1 MGKSLYLSVKK
12 KGKWGKNRMKNKLK
26 TKLLSFALIASM
38 LVGGFWTPKAEP
50 KVEAKES
57 MSVKNVQENETSI
70 QKTENATIYKDGTGK
85 NTAEIYAQDI
95 RFKDEKGK
103 LTDYD
108 TSLQK
113 VKDTKSTTGEDVTDY
128 DYQTTATDKMSYFP
142 DKVNSKTP
150 ILSECEQYAV
160 KINPKETLQQATLK
174 REEKETTQVEY
185 AAKNN
190 AIDYQ
195 YESTTNG
202 LKESIIL
209 DKKTNKNTFEFDV
222 TLKNCIFVSQED
234 LKKEFKT
241 APQHLKTA
249 QGEDVFLYDM
259 DEDQL
264 TGKLPAAFML
274 DANGEYS
281 EECTYDITMIQK
293 KDGMNQYRL
302 TLKVSQKYLEEK
314 DRAYPVTIDPTVTWN
329 TSDARKVSS
338 AYVCSTAPNSNYTDK
353 NTNILCVGKRDTAK
367 DLCRA
372 YLKFEGVDG
381 LLAGMYVENA
391 TMELN
396 FQQADAGMKLYV
408 RQVTSG
414 WGASEI
420 TYNNQPKREE
430 TLAEITTATDMSK
443 ATINL
448 DAELIDSRA
457 RDEGRMSGYEIT
469 TSKNDSDTSSSKTAW
484 IYNSVSVNG
493 TKIPKLTITYY
504 DKSQYTDCPHI
515 KYKVYDE
522 GKRWSVEGEDGGF
535 AGDNEGEDAM
545 AARAFHASVV
555 ANGYNVP
562 GVKYRAYYNE
572 TGWSAWKSNGA
583 TAGDTSK
590 TYNMKAIEMQ
600 LDNGNVSYS
609 PDYELYYRVYVPG
622 RGWLGWAKN
631 GQTAGDYTSG
641 KYISAMEAVV
651 VPKMYYEYTYVD
663 PNDGQ
668 TKKGDGSGTGKQFF
682 SSCLGKD
689 YINNFNTRF
698 KDTTMWK
705 KHKFKNTILF
715 LNGKLA
721 TKSDGNWPKNDLS
734 TNGITQI
741 KVEMNDVAMRS
752 RYNVEYTGSVSTANV
767 LEESWKKNGE
777 WMGETFGGKV
787 LNNVAVRIVPKDYQK
802 GKKACFS
809 NSFEVNEDGYSFKNE
824 KEDLGY
830 DINPKMEL
838 KKFVDL
844 YGETIGNNLYN
855 SNGTWKGS
863 CFGMS
868 LACQMMYHGKWNAKD
883 IVSQIDANTENV
895 YGLETPRGRKG
906 RKLIDLLEYCQ
917 ISWSFG
923 TYGSDGSAQRSGY
936 GKTRN
941 ETDNNLSNLVRY
953 LQTKEQKYIMV
964 ISKGETTHAVI
975 PLGITSLGN
984 SKYEIIIYDV
994 NNVGETTKATV
1005 DLSSNVFEYGIY
1017 DTAYLIDVYELEQLY
1032 GSRYSQI
1039 MSKVQNSSYQI
1050 NSASYM
1056 KNANIILANNVSEK
1070 QITNDNGQSIDT
1082 IPGACKVVSFNTD
1095 ENKVMYYVPKGNY
1108 YVKSTE
1114 NESANISFLN
1124 YDASVTYDSLKDGKI
1139 SVTFGRDD
1147 TIQST
1152 MKLDDNSDKV
1162 KVSTYDKHKNMKIK
1176 ICKGKKISILGKDN
1190 QSTIKVTK

>member
-1 MGKSLYLSVKK
+1 MIKN
-12 KGKWGKNRMKNKLK
+12 KGKQKVL
-26 TKLLSFALIASM
+26 ALF
-38 LVGGFWTPKAEP
+38 LVGVMLISSLWHPQMEVFANKKDTTYTNE
-50 KVEAKES
+50 VKES
-57 MSVKNVQENETSI
+57 TSVKNAQENETSI

-241 APQHLKTA
+241 APQHLKTTH
-249 QGEDVFLYDM
+249 GEDVFLYDM

-274 DANGEYS
+274 DANGAYS

-396 FQQADAGMKLYV
+396 FQQVNAGMKMYV

-430 TLAEITTATDMSK
+430 TLAEITTTTNMSK

-600 LDNGNVSYS
+600 WNTTSAENAYYD
-609 PDYELYYRVYVPG
+609 LYYRVYVPG

-631 GQTAGDYTSG
+631 AQTAGDYTSG

-651 VPKMYYEYTYVD
+651 VPKMLYRVD
-663 PNDGQ
+663 FEKMTTNQKLYWDKVDSGIYKLSCMDDNRIYRIA
-668 TKKGDGSGTGKQFF
+668 TKFADSNMRSKYSISLNAKLENG
-682 SSCLGKD
+682 
-689 YINNFNTRF
+689 
-698 KDTTMWK
+698 
-705 KHKFKNTILF
+705 TILTT
-715 LNGKLA
+715 A
-721 TKSDGNWPKNDLS
+721 STDTKGYIGVSSGYV
-734 TNGITQI
+734 GITQYKAQFSDI
-741 KVEMNDVAMRS
+741 TLRS
-752 RYNVEYTGSVSTANV
+752 RYNIEHTGNV
-767 LEESWKKNGE
+767 LTSGISEEKWKKNDNWTGNQLN
-777 WMGETFGGKV
+777 GKT
-787 LNNVAVRIVPKDYQK
+787 LNSISLRLVPKEYNS
-802 GKKACFS
+802 GKKACYSEEYLVRENGF
-809 NSFEVNEDGYSFKNE
+809 SFKNADTE
-824 KEDLGY
+824 LGY
-830 DINPKMEL
+830 QQNTAYDKN
-838 KKFVDL
+838 KFIDL
-844 YGETIGNNLYN
+844 FGETIGEEVYKNYN
-855 SNGTWKGS
+855 KWKGS
-863 CFGMS
+863 CYGMALLS
-868 LACQMMYHGKWNAKD
+868 QLFYHNKLDSSVFAT
-883 IVSQIDANTENV
+883 VIDQDTENV
-895 YGLETPRGRKG
+895 YGLQAPAGKKNKELRD
-906 RKLIDLLEYCQ
+906 LIDYMHLTQKLVKYNNYDRGKTYKSTENNMMNLVQTLLKNKQNY
-917 ISWSFG
+917 IMLIF
-923 TYGSDGSAQRSGY
+923 AVGY
-936 GKTRN
+936 G
-941 ETDNNLSNLVRY
+941 
-953 LQTKEQKYIMV
+953 
-964 ISKGETTHAVI
+964 HAVV
-975 PLGITSLGN
+975 PLKAKSLGDD
-984 SKYEIIIYDV
+984 KYVIDMYDV
-994 NNVGETTKATV
+994 NEPGKVVTATV
-1005 DLSSNVFEYGIY
+1005 DTKNNTFK
-1017 DTAYLIDVYELEQLY
+1017 Y
-1032 GSRYSQI
+1032 GSYSQAGLVDI
-1039 MSKVQNSSYQI
+1039 NEITTLYKSQFDEIIKKYQNPSYQI
-1050 NSASYM
+1050 NNASYM
-1056 KNANIILANNVSEK
+1056 KDANIILAKNVAAS
-1070 QITNDNGQSIDT
+1070 QITNEEGKCIEDIEGVSKVDDFDNPD
-1082 IPGACKVVSFNTD
+1082 KL
-1095 ENKVMYYVPKGNY
+1095 MYYVPEGTY
-1108 YVKSTE
+1108 HVDATE
-1114 NESANISFLN
+1114 NKDASITFVD
-1124 YDASVTYDSLKDGKI
+1124 YDASVSYDNLKEGEI
-1139 SVTFGRDD
+1139 SANFKKDD
-1147 TIQST
+1147 SIQSN
-1152 MKLDDNSDKV
+1152 MKLNNTTDKV
-1162 KVSTYDKHKNMKIK
+1162 EVSTYDKHENENRK
-1176 ICKGKKISILGKDN
+1176 ICSGK
-1190 QSTIKVTK
+1190 QIKVISEDNHASIKMIK